1 MKDYI
6 KMKSINLDQTQV
18 IVLKSLL
25 VQEIDYLNDEAI
37 PCATGRDKKDLEK
50 ELKACQDLL
59 EQLKK

>member
-1 MKDYI
+1 
-6 KMKSINLDQTQV
+6 MKSINLDQTQV